1 MNIFQDSGDESN
13 AHFFIFS
20 SQTTNIFR
28 PNRNKKKRKNEK
40 EKMNEI
46 ACGSCGSPWLCNSVI
61 RIHFTYEMKPTY
73 DGENSL
79 IS

>member
-1 MNIFQDSGDESN
+1 
-13 AHFFIFS
+13 
-20 SQTTNIFR
+20 
-28 PNRNKKKRKNEK
+28 
-40 EKMNEI
+40 MNEI